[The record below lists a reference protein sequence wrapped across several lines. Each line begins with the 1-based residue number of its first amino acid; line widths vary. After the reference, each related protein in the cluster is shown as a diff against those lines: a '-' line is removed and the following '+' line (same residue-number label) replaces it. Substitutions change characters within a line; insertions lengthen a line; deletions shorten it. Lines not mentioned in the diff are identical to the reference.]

1 MTSASNVIAAFQS
14 ASGIT
19 AVSTHD
25 ALTFVLAGLALTWL
39 AWAVFGI
46 GTRVLDGR
54 MPTGD
59 ATWYVARALVISMLI
74 VFVLI
79 R

>member
-1 MTSASNVIAAFQS
+1 MAASPTVIAAFQT

-19 AVSTHD
+19 SVSTHD
-25 ALTFVLAGLALTWL
+25 ALTFVLAALVLIWL

-54 MPTGD
+54 MSIGD
-59 ATWYVARALVISMLI
+59 ATWYVARALVISMLV